1 MSRIGKQPIVL
12 PAKVTVTMHEGT
24 VTVKGPLG
32 TLVRKLHPKVTATQ
46 EGQQIIV
53 SRRDNGQDSRA
64 LHGLSRALLQNM
76 VTGVSQG
83 FTRELE
89 LVGVGY
95 RAQAKGK
102 VLELSLGHSHP
113 IVCPIDAHLKAQVNG
128 SRIILSGCDLELLGE
143 TAAKIRRFRPPDVYK
158 GKGVRYVNE
167 VVRKKAGK
175 TAGTGATAAK

>member
-1 MSRIGKQPIVL
+1 MSRIGKQPITI
-12 PAKVTVTMHEGT
+12 PAKVTATMQDGT
-24 VTVKGPLG
+24 ITVKGPLG
-32 TLVRKLHPKVTATQ
+32 TLVRKLHPKVAVALAGQ
-46 EGQQIIV
+46 EIIV
-53 SRRDNGQDSRA
+53 SRRDNAQESRA
-64 LHGLSRALLQNM
+64 LHGLSRALIQNM

-89 LVGVGY
+89 LIGVGY
-95 RAQAKGK
+95 RAQTKGK

-113 IVCPIDAHLKAQVNG
+113 IECPIDAGLKAQVNG
-128 SRIILSGCDLELLGE
+128 SRIVLSGCDLELLGE

-175 TAGTGATAAK
+175 AAGSGATGAK